1 VTWGQ
6 SRKFNDV
13 PAQLDAQILLKD
25 LIGNGSGQ
33 LFPDDRLHC
42 IFMGNDDGAVLLKHL
57 TALDMIEV
65 AVTVNDIL
73 DRFIK
78 APLQLIAQPI
88 RKILSAPISV

>member
-1 VTWGQ
+1 M
-6 SRKFNDV
+6 N
-13 PAQLDAQILLKD
+13 
-25 LIGNGSGQ
+25 
-33 LFPDDRLHC
+33 
-42 IFMGNDDGAVLLKHL
+42 DGAVLLKHL